1 MNTSDVQY
9 TQISKYLIGEIVSK
23 RLAENQIIQ
32 MRDISRITGISL
44 FKVNEVLCSL
54 SKNEILKF
62 IPNTGYF
69 LRPLNLKTIQDTFK
83 TLILLE
89 TKLLESID
97 FDDFD
102 FETNFFFLNKLKN
115 EDHIRQYL
123 DLNLNFHR
131 SLRMKSSNSTI
142 EHLLEQLYTK
152 VFFIDSL
159 THTDLNELKS
169 LLERKFELLESL
181 RNSKKHMALYQLKL
195 VWEDHLQITTEA
207 QKKLVNTRV

>member
-89 TKLLESID
+89 TKLLEAID

-115 EDHIRQYL
+115 EEHIRQYL
-123 DLNLNFHR
+123 ELNLN
-131 SLRMKSSNSTI
+131 
-142 EHLLEQLYTK
+142 LLNK
-152 VFFIDSL
+152 
-159 THTDLNELKS
+159 
-169 LLERKFELLESL
+169 KF
-181 RNSKKHMALYQLKL
+181 
-195 VWEDHLQITTEA
+195 
-207 QKKLVNTRV
+207 

>member
-89 TKLLESID
+89 TKLLEAID

-115 EDHIRQYL
+115 EEHIRQYL
-123 DLNLNFHR
+123 ELNLNFHR
-131 SLRMKSSNSTI
+131 SLRMKSTNSTI
-142 EHLLEQLYTK
+142 EYLLEQLYTK

>member
-89 TKLLESID
+89 TKLLEAID

-115 EDHIRQYL
+115 EEHIRQYL
-123 DLNLNFHR
+123 ELNLNFQR

-195 VWEDHLQITTEA
+195 VWEDHLKITTEA
-207 QKKLVNTRV
+207 QKKLVNTIV

>member
-69 LRPLNLKTIQDTFK
+69 LSPLNLKTIQDTFK
-83 TLILLE
+83 TLTLLE
-89 TKLLESID
+89 TKLLEEID

-115 EDHIRQYL
+115 EEHIRKYL
-123 DLNLNFHR
+123 ELNLNFHR
-131 SLRMKSSNSTI
+131 SLRMKSTNSTI

-195 VWEDHLQITTEA
+195 VWEDHLKITTEA

>member
-32 MRDISRITGISL
+32 IRDISRITGISL

-89 TKLLESID
+89 TKLLEAID

-102 FETNFFFLNKLKN
+102 FETNFFFVNKLKN
-115 EDHIRQYL
+115 EEHIRQYL
-123 DLNLNFHR
+123 ELNLNFHR
-131 SLRMKSSNSTI
+131 SLRMKSTNSTI
-142 EHLLEQLYTK
+142 EYLLEQLYIK